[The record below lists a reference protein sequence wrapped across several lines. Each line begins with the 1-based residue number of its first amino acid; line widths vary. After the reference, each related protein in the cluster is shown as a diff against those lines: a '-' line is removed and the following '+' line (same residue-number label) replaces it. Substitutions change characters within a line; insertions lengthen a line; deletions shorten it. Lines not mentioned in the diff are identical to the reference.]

1 MKKICVVTGTRAEY
15 GLLKPLIKKLDRDL
29 EIDLSIIVTGMHLSS
44 EFGNTFEVIENDGF
58 KNLEK
63 IEMLLSSDTDIGVAK
78 SMGLGMIS
86 YSEVLNRIEP
96 DLLVVLGDRYE
107 ILSIVTVANVLK
119 IPVAHLY
126 GGEITE
132 GAFDDAFRHCI
143 SKMSYLHFTSTEEYR
158 RRVIQLG
165 EHPSRVFNVG
175 AIGAENIKKL
185 EIIDKI
191 KLEKKINLKISDN
204 FFVTVFHP
212 VTLERNS
219 AENQIMELLSAI
231 KESGIDTIFIKA
243 NSDSNGRIINQKL
256 EEFVKENPSKYSL
269 VSSLTSE
276 EYLSTIKYSQ
286 GLIGNSSS
294 GIIEAPSLKVG
305 NLNIGDRQRGRIMAN
320 STINCKPEKESILS
334 GIKKLKSLKFKEIVK
349 ESKSPYGDGDVSQKI
364 INEIKKIDKIDL
376 KKSFYNIA
384 YVENNNER

>member
-15 GLLKPLIKKLDRDL
+15 GLLKPLIKKLDKDL

-44 EFGNTFEVIENDGF
+44 EFGNTFEVIENEGF

-86 YSEVLNRIEP
+86 YSEVLSRIEP
-96 DLLVVLGDRYE
+96 DFLVVLGDRYE

-119 IPVAHLY
+119 IPVVHLY

-143 SKMSYLHFTSTEEYR
+143 SKMSYLHFTSTEDYR

-175 AIGAENIKKL
+175 AIGVENIKKL
-185 EIIDKI
+185 EIIDKVE
-191 KLEKKINLKISDN
+191 LEKKINLKISNN

-212 VTLERNS
+212 VTLEKNS
-219 AENQIMELLSAI
+219 AKDQIIELLIAI
-231 KESGIDTIFIKA
+231 KESDIDTIFIKA

-256 EEFVKENPSKYSL
+256 EEFVKENPNKYSL
-269 VSSLTSE
+269 ISSLTSE
-276 EYLSTIKYSQ
+276 EYLSVLKYSQ

-294 GIIEAPSLKVG
+294 GIIEAPSLKIG
-305 NLNIGDRQRGRIMAN
+305 NLNIGDRQRGRTMAE
-320 STINCKPEKESILS
+320 STINCKPEKESILL
-334 GIKKLKSLKFKEIVK
+334 GIKKLKSFEFKKIVK
-349 ESKSPYGDGDVSQKI
+349 ESQSPYGDGDVSQKI
-364 INEIKKIDKIDL
+364 INEIKKINKIDL
-376 KKSFYNIA
+376 KKIFYNLD
-384 YVENNNER
+384 YVESNNER

>member
-15 GLLKPLIKKLDRDL
+15 GLLKPLIKKLDKDL

-44 EFGNTFEVIENDGF
+44 EFGNTIEVIENDGF

-63 IEMLLSSDTDIGVAK
+63 VEMLLSSDTDIGVAK

-165 EHPSRVFNVG
+165 EHPNRVFNVG

-185 EIIDKI
+185 EIIDKV

-212 VTLERNS
+212 VTLEKNS
-219 AENQIMELLSAI
+219 AEDQIIELLNAI
-231 KESGIDTIFIKA
+231 KESDIDTIFIKA

-256 EEFVKENPSKYSL
+256 EEFVKENPNKYSL

-276 EYLSTIKYSQ
+276 EYLSIIKYSQ

-294 GIIEAPSLKVG
+294 GIIEAPSLKIG

-320 STINCKPEKESILS
+320 STINCKPEKESILL
-334 GIKKLKSLKFKEIVK
+334 GIKKLKSFEFKKIIK
-349 ESKSPYGDGDVSQKI
+349 ESKSPYGDGEVSQKI
-364 INEIKKIDKIDL
+364 VNEIKKINKIDL
-376 KKSFYNIA
+376 KKSFYNLI
-384 YVENNNER
+384 YVERSNER

>member
-15 GLLKPLIKKLDRDL
+15 GLLKPLIKKLDKDL

-44 EFGNTFEVIENDGF
+44 EFGNTVEVIENDGF

-63 IEMLLSSDTDIGVAK
+63 VEMLLSSDTDIGVAK

-165 EHPSRVFNVG
+165 EHPNRVFNVG

-185 EIIDKI
+185 EIIDKV
-191 KLEKKINLKISDN
+191 KLEKKINLKISDD

-212 VTLERNS
+212 VTLEKNS
-219 AENQIMELLSAI
+219 AENQINELLSAI
-231 KESGIDTIFIKA
+231 KESGIDTVFIKA

-256 EEFVKENPSKYSL
+256 EKFVKQDPTKYSL

-276 EYLSTIKYSQ
+276 EYLSIIKHSQ

-294 GIIEAPSLKVG
+294 GIIETPSLKIG
-305 NLNIGDRQRGRIMAN
+305 NLNIGDRQRGRIMAT
-320 STINCKPEKESILS
+320 STISCKPEKESILL
-334 GIKKLKSLKFKEIVK
+334 GIKKLKSFEFKKIVK
-349 ESKSPYGDGDVSQKI
+349 ESKSPYGDGNVSQKI
-364 INEIKKIDKIDL
+364 INEIKKLDTIDL
-376 KKSFYNIA
+376 KKSFYNLT
-384 YVENNNER
+384 YMENNNER